1 MELFKDTYNNDIEG
15 VTVLNAWYGGISA
28 LLNSFN
34 WLFLKYY
41 DNKYAIVICGDVA
54 SFGKGPAPP
63 TGGVG
68 LLWCY

>member
-15 VTVLNAWYGGISA
+15 ATVLNAWYGGISA

-34 WLFLKYY
+34 WLFSKYY

-54 SFGKGPAPP
+54 AFGKGPAPP

-68 LLWCY
+68 LLWIY